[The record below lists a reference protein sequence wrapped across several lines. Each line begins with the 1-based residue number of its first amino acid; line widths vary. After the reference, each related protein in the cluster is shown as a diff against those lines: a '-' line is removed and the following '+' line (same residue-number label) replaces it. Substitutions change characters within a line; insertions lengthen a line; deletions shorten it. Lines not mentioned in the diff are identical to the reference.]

1 MGKSIE
7 EILSETPEPEAPEQT
22 ETEIIVDPPS
32 GIADPPSGRLRDEHG
47 RFAKQEETGVEKPQ
61 ETPVEPVPPTEQ
73 ANQLPK
79 EEYSA
84 LRAVRD
90 ENKELKKRLEAL
102 EAQKTF
108 VPPQQPT
115 DFWEDPNA
123 ALQQRDEQLLDK
135 LFQRM
140 EQRQQLQRMDQSEA
154 AAKAKYPDYDEAF
167 AAFSQAAQT
176 NPRLAMELAQ
186 QPDPGEFAYSKGKAA
201 LALEK
206 FGSIDDLLKAERA
219 KWEAE
224 VKAVVPQPR
233 LPSTTAADG
242 SVGSRSGPEWS
253 GPQPLSEILR

>member
-1 MGKSIE
+1 MGQSIE
-7 EILSETPEPEAPEQT
+7 EILSEPELEAVEQKEPET
-22 ETEIIVDPPS
+22 IVDQPS
-32 GIADPPSGRLRDEHG
+32 GIADTPSRLRDEHG

-61 ETPVEPVPPTEQ
+61 ETAEPVPPTEQ
-73 ANQLPK
+73 TQLPK

-90 ENKELKKRLEAL
+90 ENKELKQRLAAL
-102 EAQKTF
+102 EVQAQ
-108 VPPQQPT
+108 PQQLPV
-115 DFWEDPNA
+115 DFWDNPNA

-140 EQRQQLQRMDQSEA
+140 EQRQTEQRMDQSEA
-154 AAKAKYPDYDEAF
+154 QAKAKYNDYDEAF
-167 AAFSQAAQT
+167 SAFSQAVQT

-186 QPDPGEFAYSKGKAA
+186 APDPGEFCYSKGKAA

-224 VKAVVPQPR
+224 VKASVPQPR

-242 SVGSRSGPEWS
+242 SVGGRSGPEWT
-253 GPQPLSEILR
+253 GPQPLSDILR